1 MELKQAQKGNNASF
15 LGFIHYT
22 PFSNNY
28 SILNILSFLN
38 LNKSFNSFVLLFSD
52 MDVDDGSK
60 GEMVVSERQFD
71 CVICGQTSHSTVDR
85 PFGVAVLMQPSTGNV
100 LLPSLLLFH

>member
-22 PFSNNY
+22 PFS
-28 SILNILSFLN
+28 
-38 LNKSFNSFVLLFSD
+38 NKSFNSFVLLFSD

-100 LLPSLLLFH
+100 VLSSLLLFH